1 MRNKILLGAGI
12 FAAGFLLMGAFAKF
26 AESDNKVPA
35 NVPVVLQAVA
45 SAPPA
50 AAATAAASI
59 APAAGN
65 TDAPRDFNDWRLVCE
80 TPAKGGK
87 KQCEVFQRMMWGK
100 DKGTA
105 LTTLVHMV
113 KNKDKKDVTMIRV
126 VTPLGTLLTPGMA
139 IKIDDGKQIKVPY
152 LQCLPGGCLVD
163 MVFDQE
169 MMDKMKKGK
178 TLFVAYRAGNGK
190 DAQLPVSLKG
200 FGPALD
206 AMAQAQAKG

>member
-1 MRNKILLGAGI
+1 MKKNVLIGVTV
-12 FAAGFLLMGAFAKF
+12 FAAGFMAMGIFAKL
-26 AESDNKVPA
+26 AESDNKVP
-35 NVPVVLQAVA
+35 PVLQAVA

-50 AAATAAASI
+50 AQAKA
-59 APAAGN
+59 
-65 TDAPRDFNDWRLVCE
+65 DAPKDFNDWRLVCE

-87 KQCEVFQRMMWGK
+87 KQCEVFQRMTWK
-100 DKGTA
+100 DKGAA

-163 MVFDQE
+163 MVFDEE

-178 TLFVAYRAGNGK
+178 TMIVAYRAGNGK
-190 DAQLPVSLKG
+190 DAKLPVSLKG

>member
-1 MRNKILLGAGI
+1 MRNKVLVGVGV
-12 FAAGFLLMGAFAKF
+12 FALGFLVMGAFAKF

-35 NVPVVLQAVA
+35 VLQAAA

-50 AAATAAASI
+50 AQGKAE
-59 APAAGN
+59 APK
-65 TDAPRDFNDWRLVCE
+65 DFSDWRLVCAA
-80 TPAKGGK
+80 PPKGGK
-87 KQCEVFQRMMWGK
+87 KQCEVFQRMTWSKEKGQ
-100 DKGTA
+100 GTA
-105 LTTLVHMV
+105 LTTLVHMG
-113 KNKDKKDVTMIRV
+113 KNKDKDVTMIRV
-126 VTPLGTLLTPGMA
+126 VTPLGTLLTAGMA

-163 MVFDQE
+163 MVFDPE

-178 TLFVAYRAGNGK
+178 TMFVAYRAGNGK

>member
-1 MRNKILLGAGI
+1 MKMKILAGAGV
-12 FAAGFLLMGAFAKF
+12 FAAGFLLMGAFAQF
-26 AESDNKVPA
+26 AQSADKAP
-35 NVPVVLQAVA
+35 PVLRAVA
-45 SAPPA
+45 SVPPA
-50 AAATAAASI
+50 AAVAAASI
-59 APAAGN
+59 EPAAGK

-87 KQCEVFQRMMWGK
+87 KQCEVFQRMLWGK
-100 DKGTA
+100 EKGTA
-105 LTTLVHMV
+105 LTTLVHTV
-113 KNKDKKDVTMIRV
+113 KNKEKKDVTMIRV

-178 TLFVAYRAGNGK
+178 TMFVAYRAGNGK

-206 AMAQAQAKG
+206 AMAQAQTKG